1 MGYMT
6 SGAYSTN
13 ILRRRSKRISQTV
26 PHNTYTTQNRHH
38 RGKWQQN
45 NPRHNIDFKTGKWG
59 VKVRKGVEFLYR
71 PLSGKMEFVVIVS
84 RSGVI
89 ESVFPPVLMQLH
101 ILGKSSIARAGTITH
116 GFFLSLFL

>member
-1 MGYMT
+1 
-6 SGAYSTN
+6 
-13 ILRRRSKRISQTV
+13 
-26 PHNTYTTQNRHH
+26 
-38 RGKWQQN
+38 
-45 NPRHNIDFKTGKWG
+45 
-59 VKVRKGVEFLYR
+59 VEFLYR